1 MLEENRIEKLKAI
14 QEYILS
20 HLKNN
25 LSANIVFICVQN
37 SRRSHL
43 SQVIAQHTAHQ
54 FQLHDVHCYSGGV
67 EVTQIHPNTIKCL
80 KSLGYSINLIKEG
93 ENPVYSC
100 SLDDKADPILLYSKN
115 FEEVTK
121 TLSHFAA
128 VMVCSESES
137 NCPYVPNAE
146 RKILLPYED
155 PKWADSTNNPIDAY
169 LKIALQ
175 IQDEMKWLF
184 SNIASQI
191 NSVNN

>member
-1 MLEENRIEKLKAI
+1 MIEENRVEKLKSI
-14 QEYILS
+14 QEYILNK
-20 HLKNN
+20 LKNQ
-25 LSANIVFICVQN
+25 LPVNIIFICVQN

-43 SQVIAQHTAHQ
+43 SQVIGQHTAHL
-54 FQLHDVHCYSGGV
+54 FHLNDVHCYSGGI

-93 ENPVYSC
+93 DNPVYSC
-100 SLDDKADPILLYSKN
+100 SFDDRSDPILLYSKN
-115 FEEVTK
+115 FEDVAK
-121 TLSHFAA
+121 QISHFAA

-146 RKILLPYED
+146 KKILLPYED

-175 IQDEMKWLF
+175 IQEEMKWLF
-184 SNIASQI
+184 SNVASQI
-191 NSVNN
+191 SSEE